1 MINFISN
8 CFSKIK
14 RFFDECKKFDRE
26 YAKQFSF
33 SSEEPCDYFKFY
45 KIDGEKDEDYKD
57 NIGEYPVD
65 VDDENCIEIVL
76 DSEVL
81 TKHFYKLNII
91 DTDNYLDITSLI
103 IPDKYRYKGF
113 YYKITGIDS
122 CVFPK
127 YYWGT
132 PKLKYINI
140 PNTVVKIFR
149 GAFSCCKYLDNVLIP
164 DSVKLIGNGA
174 FYACD
179 NLKNIKLSSNLKKIE
194 EDTFS
199 RCNSLETIEIPD
211 SVEEIEGM
219 AFLRCPSLKS
229 IKLSKN
235 LKKIGEMAFYYCES
249 LETIEI
255 ANSVEEIG
263 KQAFEGCSSLK
274 LIKIPKSVKKIG
286 ENAFKGIENI
296 IYLENNDIQIENNI
310 EEYITE
316 TEIVLSFDVLKELNK
331 LKIIETLDK
340 KKLTFVEI
348 SSTYF
353 LNGVKYKI
361 VSIDKKLFQEYK
373 YLKNIK
379 LPDGITKIG
388 AFAFS
393 KCSSLE
399 KIIIPHSVREIEDN
413 AFEYCF
419 SLKIA
424 RMSKSLNII
433 GKDVF
438 KDCTSLLNII
448 NMPCRIN
455 SQIEIAGKKP
465 WANVIFN

>member
-1 MINFISN
+1 MNFISD

-81 TKHFYKLNII
+81 TKHVYKLNII
-91 DTDNYLDITSLI
+91 NTSECLN

-113 YYKITGIDS
+113 YYKITEIDDS
-122 CVFPK
+122 LRHVISL
-127 YYWGT
+127 
-132 PKLKYINI
+132 KLKYINI
-140 PNTVVKIFR
+140 PNTVVDIGVCAFASYCYLDNVIIPDSVKNIEA
-149 GAFSCCKYLDNVLIP
+149 GAFSCCNR
-164 DSVKLIGNGA
+164 
-174 FYACD
+174 
-179 NLKNIKLSSNLKKIE
+179 LKNIKLSSNLKKIAK
-194 EDTFS
+194 DTFS
-199 RCNSLETIEIPD
+199 RCNSLEKIEIPD
-211 SVEEIEGM
+211 SVEEIELM

-235 LKKIGEMAFYYCES
+235 LKKIGERAFYYCES

-255 ANSVEEIG
+255 PNSVEEIG

-296 IYLENNDIQIENNI
+296 IYLENKDIQIENNI
-310 EEYITE
+310 EEYISE

-331 LKIIETLDK
+331 LKIIESLDK
-340 KKLTFVEI
+340 KKLTSLEI
-348 SSTYF
+348 PSTYF

-361 VSIDKKLFQEYK
+361 VSIDKKLFQGYK

-379 LPDGITKIG
+379 LPEGITKIG

-393 KCSSLE
+393 KCSSLA
-399 KIIIPHSVREIEDN
+399 KIIIPHTVREIDDN

-424 RMSKSLNII
+424 RMSKSVKII

-438 KDCTSLLNII
+438 KDCTSLVNIV
-448 NMPCRIN
+448 NMPHRTN

>member
-1 MINFISN
+1 MNFISD

-33 SSEEPCDYFKFY
+33 SSEEPCDYLKFY

-81 TKHFYKLNII
+81 TKHVYKLNII
-91 DTDNYLDITSLI
+91 NTSECLN

-113 YYKITGIDS
+113 YYKITEIDYS
-122 CVFPK
+122 LHYVISL
-127 YYWGT
+127 
-132 PKLKYINI
+132 KLKYINI
-140 PNTVVKIFR
+140 PNTVVDIGVCAFASYCYLDNVIIPDSVKNIEA
-149 GAFSCCKYLDNVLIP
+149 GAFSCCNR
-164 DSVKLIGNGA
+164 
-174 FYACD
+174 
-179 NLKNIKLSSNLKKIE
+179 LKNIKLSSILKKIE

-235 LKKIGEMAFYYCES
+235 LKKIGE
-249 LETIEI
+249 
-255 ANSVEEIG
+255 
-263 KQAFEGCSSLK
+263 
-274 LIKIPKSVKKIG
+274 
-286 ENAFKGIENI
+286 NAFKGIENI
-296 IYLENNDIQIENNI
+296 ILVENNDIIP
-310 EEYITE
+310 E

-340 KKLTFVEI
+340 KKLTSVEI
-348 SSTYF
+348 PSTYF

-361 VSIDKKLFQEYK
+361 VSIDKKLFQGYK

-379 LPDGITKIG
+379 LPEGITKIG

-393 KCSSLE
+393 KCFSLE
-399 KIIIPHSVREIEDN
+399 KIIIPHTVREIEDN

-438 KDCTSLLNII
+438 KDCSSLVNIV
-448 NMPCRIN
+448 NMPQYCEGIHDL
-455 SQIEIAGKKP
+455 EIAGEKP
-465 WANVIFN
+465 WAGLFVD